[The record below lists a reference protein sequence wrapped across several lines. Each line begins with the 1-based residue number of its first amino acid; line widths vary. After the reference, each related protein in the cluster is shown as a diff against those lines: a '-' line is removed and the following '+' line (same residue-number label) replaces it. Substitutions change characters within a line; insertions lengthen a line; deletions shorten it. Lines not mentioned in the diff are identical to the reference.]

1 VLVTE
6 TPSPASGRDSEGAVT
21 GSQPPASLPTA
32 ELDPLS
38 LTAPRV
44 RLEPLLTRLG
54 VSLVIAAFF
63 VWMLHA
69 AAMPLVP
76 ARELWMGLRG
86 WTVAGYVLGWSV
98 VHVIRAAR
106 WRLLLSPLGEVTWRR
121 VFAASFIGFLAILM
135 FPLRTGEVVRPIL
148 IRERGRISAWAAAG
162 TLAAERIVDGLVL
175 SLMMLIALGVAT
187 PLDPLPER
195 LGDLPIRV
203 SIIPRGAYV
212 AVLAFS
218 AALVSMLAFHI
229 WRDPARR
236 LVERVLGVLSE
247 PLARWTS
254 ARLERLA
261 DGLSFLSGVRHSL
274 PFLLAT
280 SAYWLLNAACTWLL
294 GWGTGLEGFGF
305 ARACVVTGVL
315 AIFGVLMPN
324 APGFVGAFQFSLYA
338 GLAVFYPR
346 EQVLGE
352 GALFVSLIYL
362 GQLLVTFGFA
372 GWAAWGGGFG
382 NGTSFLAQASKKQ

>member
-1 VLVTE
+1 M
-6 TPSPASGRDSEGAVT
+6 PA
-21 GSQPPASLPTA
+21 A

-38 LTAPRV
+38 LSAPQV
-44 RLEPLLTRLG
+44 RLQPLLVRLG
-54 VSLVIAAFF
+54 ISLAIAAFF
-63 VWMLHA
+63 VWMLQA
-69 AAMPLVP
+69 GALPLVP
-76 ARELWMGLRG
+76 PRETWAGLRG
-86 WTVAGYVLGWSV
+86 WTVAGYVLGWSL
-98 VHVIRAAR
+98 VHLIRAAR
-106 WRLLLSPLGEVTWRR
+106 WRLLLSPLGAVTWRR
-121 VFAASFIGFLAILM
+121 VLAASFVGFLAILM

-162 TLAAERIVDGLVL
+162 TLGAERIVDGLVL
-175 SLMMLIALGVAT
+175 SLMMFVALGLAT

-212 AVLAFS
+212 AVLGFS
-218 AALVSMLAFHI
+218 AALLAMLAFHI
-229 WRDPARR
+229 WRGPARR
-236 LVERVLGVLSE
+236 LVERALGVFSE

-254 ARLERLA
+254 LRLERLA

-280 SAYWLLNAACTWLL
+280 TAYWLLNAACTWLL

-338 GLAVFYPR
+338 GLAVFYAR
-346 EQVLGE
+346 EHVLGE
-352 GALFVSLIYL
+352 GALFVFLIYL
-362 GQLLVTFGFA
+362 GQMLVTFGFA
-372 GWAAWGGGFG
+372 GWAAWAGGFG
-382 NGTSFLAQASKKQ
+382 NGGSLLAERNQTQ

>member
-1 VLVTE
+1 MVTE
-6 TPSPASGRDSEGAVT
+6 PPSPASGRDGEEAVT
-21 GSQPPASLPTA
+21 GSQPPASVPAA

-38 LTAPRV
+38 LSAPRV
-44 RLEPLLTRLG
+44 RLRPLLVRLG
-54 VSLVIAAFF
+54 ISLAIAAFF
-63 VWMLHA
+63 VWMLQA
-69 AAMPLVP
+69 GAMPLVP
-76 ARELWMGLRG
+76 PREAWAGLRG
-86 WTVAGYVLGWSV
+86 WTVAGYVLGWSL
-98 VHVIRAAR
+98 VHLIRAAR

-148 IRERGRISAWAAAG
+148 IRERGHISAWAAAG
-162 TLAAERIVDGLVL
+162 TLGAERIVDGLVL
-175 SLMMLIALGVAT
+175 SLMMFVALGLAT

-203 SIIPRGAYV
+203 AIIPRGAYL
-212 AVLAFS
+212 AVLGFS
-218 AALVSMLAFHI
+218 AALLAMLAFHI
-229 WRDPARR
+229 WRGAARR

-247 PLARWTS
+247 PLAQWTS
-254 ARLERLA
+254 LRLERLA
-261 DGLSFLSGVRHSL
+261 DGLGFLSGVRHSL

-280 SAYWLLNAACTWLL
+280 TAYWLLNAACTWLL

-338 GLAVFYPR
+338 GLAVFYGR

-352 GALFVSLIYL
+352 GALFVFLLYL
-362 GQLLVTFGFA
+362 GQMLVTFGFA
-372 GWAAWGGGFG
+372 GWAAWGGGFA
-382 NGTSFLAQASKKQ
+382 NGGSLLARPHQTQ